1 MGHHIGDKYN
11 FLLNLKLVG
20 DLNYERKILMR
31 PSIVIGGGGA
41 VMRLDARIFS
51 SSQSALFGNGAT

>member
-11 FLLNLKLVG
+11 FLLNLRLVG

-31 PSIVIGGGGA
+31 PSIVIVGGGA
-41 VMRLDARIFS
+41 VTRLDARIFS
-51 SSQSALFGNGAT
+51 SS